1 VCNCSSFEF
10 NEVLAG
16 DAGREVVDEEL
27 WDVAIYVDATNH
39 KDFGTLLASR
49 LVNNGTI
56 NEGHYVRLRPN
67 FIPDRRTLMVSWKTL
82 RDNRDVAFL
91 WPISSG
97 RLKQI
102 KIAVRN
108 HALYRRL
115 EVVVDPAIRV
125 VRSHV

>member
-1 VCNCSSFEF
+1 
-10 NEVLAG
+10 
-16 DAGREVVDEEL
+16 
-27 WDVAIYVDATNH
+27 
-39 KDFGTLLASR
+39 
-49 LVNNGTI
+49 
-56 NEGHYVRLRPN
+56 VRLRPH

-91 WPISSG
+91 RPISSD

-102 KIAVRN
+102 KVAVRN
-108 HALYRRL
+108 HALDRRL